1 MRILRDLH
9 HKFEAVIGSLDL
21 TQEGMR
27 YYANAALEQRS
38 FQLFRRSDDDRN
50 LHLLC
55 FVAHQFYRIQDTL
68 IDAML
73 ASVQNFRNG
82 CKREHKD
89 MCYDERIEQRQT
101 IKALVSSVEKGAR
114 NPLLQIE
121 NIVFNDELAA
131 EEKVCRIQELLKEGD
146 PERTLVDE
154 KLTHFHEQSSRTND
168 DADYYRIVEGKSVKL
183 QNRVAEI
190 TKEID
195 FNGAPDSQLLA
206 AITYYKEKDGSI
218 GQTAPTAFLEPKEK
232 KAIFDDA
239 GKIRVSLYKAL
250 LFVKVADAIKAGALN
265 VRHSYKHRSLDD
277 YLISKE
283 FWIENRE
290 ELLRRAELTE
300 MADCDATLDSLAAV
314 LDAQF
319 QETNRRILNED
330 NPHVHFRKDGTYF
343 VSTPKLDSDDDER
356 PTGLF
361 PESRYI
367 SLLEVLASVN
377 RLTGF
382 VDNFEHWQVTRNR
395 SKPSEKTFFAG
406 IIGYGC
412 FIGTRKIAHI
422 SNPINESELENAI
435 RWYFSLDNIHAAN
448 DGILKF
454 LDDLDLPEI
463 FRNEP
468 GVLHTSS
475 DGQKYD
481 LAVDSLNAN
490 YSFKY
495 HGQEKGVTAYG
506 FLDERQFLFYST
518 VFSSAD
524 KEAAYVIDGLMH
536 NDVVKSDIHSTD
548 TGGYS
553 DAIFGITH
561 LLGFTYAPRLKNL
574 KKRELFTFSRETR
587 DAYDAEGF
595 RILPTGYIDTQLIK
609 DHWDDILRFVATIK
623 LKETTA
629 SQLFRR
635 LNSYSKAPPSLEGN
649 QRVRQSHQD
658 AFHPSVH

>member
-1 MRILRDLH
+1 M
-9 HKFEAVIGSLDL
+9 
-21 TQEGMR
+21 
-27 YYANAALEQRS
+27 
-38 FQLFRRSDDDRN
+38 
-50 LHLLC
+50 
-55 FVAHQFYRIQDTL
+55 
-68 IDAML
+68 
-73 ASVQNFRNG
+73 
-82 CKREHKD
+82 
-89 MCYDERIEQRQT
+89 
-101 IKALVSSVEKGAR
+101 
-114 NPLLQIE
+114 
-121 NIVFNDELAA
+121 
-131 EEKVCRIQELLKEGD
+131 
-146 PERTLVDE
+146 
-154 KLTHFHEQSSRTND
+154 
-168 DADYYRIVEGKSVKL
+168 VEGKSVKL

-190 TKEID
+190 TKEVD
-195 FNGAPDSQLLA
+195 FNGAPDSKLVA
-206 AITYYKEKDGSI
+206 AIRYYKEKDGAI

-232 KAIFDDA
+232 NVIFDDA

-265 VRHSYKHRSLDD
+265 VRHSYKYRSLDD
-277 YLISKE
+277 YLLSKE
-283 FWIENRE
+283 HWKRNRE
-290 ELLRRAELTE
+290 ELLRRAELTHV
-300 MADCDATLDSLAAV
+300 ADCDKALDSPAAA
-314 LDAQF
+314 LDSQF
-319 QETNRRILNED
+319 QETNRRILNDE

-343 VSTPKLDSDDDER
+343 VSTPKVGSDDDER
-356 PTGLF
+356 FTGLF

-395 SKPSEKTFFAG
+395 NKPSEKTFFAG

-454 LDDLDLPEI
+454 LDDLDLPEL

-481 LAVDSLNAN
+481 MAVDSLNAN

-495 HGQEKGVTAYG
+495 HSQEKGVTAYG

-553 DAIFGITH
+553 DAIFGVTH

-587 DAYDAEGF
+587 DSYDAQGF

-635 LNSYSKAPPSLEGN
+635 LNSYSKHHPLWKAIKEFGKIIKTLFILRYINDVEFRQAIEKQLNKGENSNKFSKAVSFGHNQEFLHGEKLEQEIAEGCRPLIKN
-649 QRVRQSHQD
+649 AIICWNYVYLSQKSSSPGESHPQALTEPDVNLSAHPALIVQSQDGFQFAKGRTSRVRGEQLYPASEPLVAHG
-658 AFHPSVH
+658 VRNV